1 MLKTMRHSHRQFQI
15 AFYFSL
21 LLCNSLYFVTKGHA
35 AGFAIAEQSVQE
47 LGRAFSGAPTNSSD
61 GSAVYFN
68 PAAMSNIRGK
78 LLSAPGY
85 LIVPTLD
92 FTNANSRLGE
102 LPLHGSS
109 DGNSAK
115 LALIPNLYYVHEIT
129 KLVTFGIAINTPYGL
144 RNEYQS
150 DWKGRYQAIDSGLN
164 TININPAISLRLTD
178 KLSFGAGVSVQY
190 LQSKLTNAID
200 FGALCFYRL
209 DPVTCGDLGILPQ
222 GADGGAKL
230 KGDSIGVGYNL
241 GILFSPNQDTRFGL
255 SYRSRVKH
263 EINGNASFSIPD
275 KALIFNSNNIF
286 DDTKAFSSTTM
297 PDSFIFGFSHRLK
310 KNWELTGDVMWTNW
324 SLLKELRTEYSSGL
338 AATSQKFDWHDAWRY
353 AAGVSFS
360 PESSK
365 WIFRTGFAF
374 DQTPVPSS
382 DLRPIRIPD
391 NDRYWLST
399 GFTRKLHNNLNLH
412 FAYVHV
418 FVPDSSVNS
427 IGATGDRLSGKFS
440 SQVDIFGLQLDY
452 RF

>member
-1 MLKTMRHSHRQFQI
+1 MLLRNFENFLLSLKMRHLHRQFQVVC
-15 AFYFSL
+15 YCSL
-21 LLCNSLYFVTKGHA
+21 LLCNSLYFVTQSHA

-102 LPLHGSS
+102 QPLHGSS

-129 KLVTFGIAINTPYGL
+129 KLVAFGIAINTPYGL
-144 RNEYQS
+144 RNDYQP
-150 DWKGRYQAIDSGLN
+150 DWKGRYQAIDSGLS
-164 TININPAISLRLTD
+164 TININPAISLKLTD
-178 KLSFGAGVSVQY
+178 KLSFGAGVNVQY

-222 GADGGAKL
+222 EADGGAKL
-230 KGDSIGVGYNL
+230 KGNSVGVGYNL
-241 GILFSPNQDTRFGL
+241 GILFSPNRDTRFGL

-275 KALIFNSNNIF
+275 KALIFNSNNVF

-297 PDSFIFGFSHRLK
+297 PDSLIFGFSHRLK
-310 KNWELTGDVMWTNW
+310 KN
-324 SLLKELRTEYSSGL
+324 
-338 AATSQKFDWHDAWRY
+338 
-353 AAGVSFS
+353 
-360 PESSK
+360 
-365 WIFRTGFAF
+365 
-374 DQTPVPSS
+374 
-382 DLRPIRIPD
+382 
-391 NDRYWLST
+391 
-399 GFTRKLHNNLNLH
+399 
-412 FAYVHV
+412 
-418 FVPDSSVNS
+418 
-427 IGATGDRLSGKFS
+427 
-440 SQVDIFGLQLDY
+440 
-452 RF
+452 